1 VALRGTL
8 RDFSLG
14 EILQLIGYQ
23 RKTGILTVESDEDTI
38 SVSFLDGKV
47 VASDSLKRRLEN
59 RLGNLL
65 VRARKI
71 SPDVLSRALEEQKR
85 LHQRL
90 GFVLISRGAISAGDL
105 RQALRN
111 QILNLIYRLFR
122 WKDGRYFFSQETS
135 IEYDVD
141 HFTPVATENILMEAA
156 RMSDEWPIIQ
166 ARIPSFDLVFCRA
179 QGTQMLTFVSDEARK
194 REGTLLVSPA
204 EIVVWELIDGTR
216 SVSEIAEST
225 FLSDFDVVKALDQL
239 LSRQLVVPAEA
250 APVAPPSG
258 TSAVPTFGQPQS
270 ESATAQPAFTP
281 AGAILAGGLLVLAVG
296 AGFFLRKNP
305 ANILLNDRG
314 RGRYL
319 APLRNSIAVSR
330 LQRVDRG
337 VELYY
342 LTEGRYPEN
351 LSNLASLSI
360 LDTVASSPARAREY
374 RYILRGNDGKYDLY
388 GKTVAGV
395 VDPNLSLSRTLD
407 PVSEPST
414 GKLKHRRKPDSQEQ
428 DAHSKKI
435 DILK

>member
-1 VALRGTL
+1 MALRGTL

-23 RKTGILTVESDEDTI
+23 RKTGILTVESEEDTI

-71 SPDVLSRALEEQKR
+71 SPDVLARSLEEQKR

-105 RQALRN
+105 RQALRT

-179 QGTQMLTFVSDEARK
+179 EGTQTLTLVSDEARK
-194 REGTLLVSPA
+194 REGALLVSPA
-204 EIVVWELIDGTR
+204 EIVVWELIDGIR
-216 SVSEIAEST
+216 NVSEIAEST

-239 LSRQLVVPAEA
+239 LSRQLVIPSEALPASSL
-250 APVAPPSG
+250 PGPPP
-258 TSAVPTFGQPQS
+258 APTFGQAA
-270 ESATAQPAFTP
+270 SAGSPNRVALRP
-281 AGAILAGGLLVLAVG
+281 AGVLLAAALVALAGAS
-296 AGFFLRKNP
+296 FFLLPRNP
-305 ANILLNDRG
+305 ANVLLVDRG
-314 RGRYL
+314 HGGYM

-342 LTEGRYPEN
+342 LTEGSYPEN
-351 LSNLASLSI
+351 LSKLASLSI
-360 LDTVASSPARAREY
+360 LDSVASSPVRAREY
-374 RYILRGNDGKYDLY
+374 RYILRSSDGKYDLY
-388 GKTVAGV
+388 GKTLGGV

-407 PVSEPST
+407 PVSEPSSV
-414 GKLKHRRKPDSQEQ
+414 KLKHRKKTDSNES
-428 DAHSKKI
+428 DNHSTRI
-435 DILK
+435 DIVK